1 MNPEYAS
8 SIPDPTERLLPY
20 VRQVMNVQSVVR
32 GEGKDQATARFVGR
46 LTMDSEEAYN
56 RLSREFERMGV
67 TLLFRAEGEDHIA
80 LAIPG
85 LIRPTPSNPLVNLL
99 LFIVTLAS
107 VVFSG
112 LLNGASYLHPEAT
125 SLTTSLLLS
134 PQVVGLGLLFAA
146 AFLGILVCHEFGHY
160 LAGRYHGTAVTLPY
174 FLPLPGSP
182 LGTLGAFIRLK
193 SPPRNRKVLLDIGMA
208 GPLAGLLIAV
218 PVLLVGLALSR
229 VTQLP
234 ATPAGFASIT
244 LEGNSIFY
252 LLAKFITHGQLLPA
266 PASYGGVPPLL
277 YWVRYVFLGVPA
289 PLGGRD
295 VLLHP
300 LAWAGWAGL
309 LVTALNLIPAG
320 QLDGGHALYTLV
332 GKRAAQVWPVLVVAL
347 VLLGMVWSGW
357 WIWAALLFLLGRVHA
372 MPLDDVTRL
381 DGPRKL
387 IALSGLVLFLLLFTP
402 IPLLAF
408 HS

>member
-1 MNPEYAS
+1 MNPEYAA
-8 SIPDPTERLLPY
+8 SIPDSTERLLPY
-20 VRQVMNVQSVVR
+20 VRQVMTVRSVVR
-32 GEGKDQATARFVGR
+32 GEAKDEGAVRFVGR

-56 RLSREFERMGV
+56 RLSREFERLGV
-67 TLLFRAEGEDHIA
+67 TLLFRTEGEDHVA

-85 LIRPTPSNPLVNLL
+85 LIRPTPSNPLVNLV
-99 LFIVTLAS
+99 LFVVTLAS

-112 LLNGASYLHPEAT
+112 LVSGSYYVHPDVANP
-125 SLTTSLLLS
+125 SLSMLLA
-134 PQVVGLGLLFAA
+134 PQVVQLGLLFAA
-146 AFLGILVCHEFGHY
+146 AFLGILVCHESGHY

-174 FLPLPGSP
+174 FIPLPGSP

-208 GPLAGLLIAV
+208 GPLGGLLIAV
-218 PVLLVGLALSR
+218 PVLLVGLAMSR
-229 VTQLP
+229 VAQLP
-234 ATPAGFASIT
+234 SAPADFSSVT

-266 PASYGGVPPLL
+266 PASYGGVPPFL
-277 YWVRYVFLGVPA
+277 YWVRYMFLGIPA
-289 PLGGRD
+289 PLGGQD

-300 LAWAGWAGL
+300 LAWAGWMGL

-320 QLDGGHALYTLV
+320 QLDGGHALFTLV
-332 GKRAAQVWPVLVVAL
+332 GKRAAQLWPVLVFAL
-347 VLLGMVWSGW
+347 LLMGMVWSGW

-372 MPLDDVTRL
+372 TPLDDITRL

-387 IALSGLVLFLLLFTP
+387 IAVSGLVLFVLLFTP
-402 IPLLAF
+402 IPF
-408 HS
+408 SVFGS

>member
-1 MNPEYAS
+1 
-8 SIPDPTERLLPY
+8 
-20 VRQVMNVQSVVR
+20 MNVRSVVR
-32 GEGKDQATARFVGR
+32 GEAKDQGAARFVGR

-56 RLSREFERMGV
+56 RLSPEFERLGV
-67 TLLFRAEGEDHIA
+67 TLLFRSEGEDHLA

-99 LFIVTLAS
+99 LFAATVAS
-107 VVFSG
+107 VLFTGLVSG
-112 LLNGASYLHPEAT
+112 SHYVHPEVANP
-125 SLTTSLLLS
+125 SLSMLLS
-134 PQVVGLGLLFAA
+134 PQVVGLGVLFAA
-146 AFLGILVCHEFGHY
+146 AILGILVCHEFGHY

-174 FLPLPGSP
+174 FIPLPGSP
-182 LGTLGAFIRLK
+182 LGTLGAFIQLK

-218 PVLLVGLALSR
+218 PVLLVGLALSH

-234 ATPAGFASIT
+234 SSTADFSSVT

-252 LLAKFITHGQLLPA
+252 LLAKFIVHGQLLPA
-266 PASYGGVPPLL
+266 PASYSGVPPFL
-277 YWVRYVFLGVPA
+277 YWVRYMFLGIPA
-289 PLGGRD
+289 PLGGQD

-320 QLDGGHALYTLV
+320 QLDGGHALFTLV
-332 GKRAAQVWPVLVVAL
+332 GKRAARLWPVLVLAL
-347 VLLGMVWSGW
+347 LLMGMVWSGW

-372 MPLDDVTRL
+372 TPLDDITRL

-387 IALSGLVLFLLLFTP
+387 IALSGLVLFVLLFTP
-402 IPLLAF
+402 IPF
-408 HS
+408 SVFGS

>member
-1 MNPEYAS
+1 MNPEYAA
-8 SIPDPTERLLPY
+8 SIPDSTERLLPY
-20 VRQVMNVQSVVR
+20 VRQVMTVHSVVR
-32 GEGKDQATARFVGR
+32 GEAKDQGAARFVGR

-56 RLSREFERMGV
+56 RLSPEFERLGV
-67 TLLFRAEGEDHIA
+67 TLLFRSEGEDHLA

-85 LIRPTPSNPLVNLL
+85 LIRPSPSNPLVNLA
-99 LFIVTLAS
+99 LFVATLAS

-112 LLNGASYLHPEAT
+112 LLNGFSYLHPEAT

-134 PQVVGLGLLFAA
+134 PPVMSLGLLFAG

-174 FLPLPGSP
+174 FLPLPGSQ

-208 GPLAGLLIAV
+208 GPLAGLLVAV
-218 PVLLVGLALSR
+218 PVLLVGLALSH
-229 VTQLP
+229 VVQLP
-234 ATPAGFASIT
+234 ATPAGFARIS
-244 LEGNSIFY
+244 LEGNSAFY
-252 LLAKFITHGQLLPA
+252 LLAKYIVHGQLLPA
-266 PASYGGVPPLL
+266 PASFGGVPPLL
-277 YWVRYVFLGVPA
+277 YWVRYMFLGVPA
-289 PLGGRD
+289 PLGGQD

-300 LAWAGWAGL
+300 LAWAGWTGL

-320 QLDGGHALYTLV
+320 QLDGGHALFTLV
-332 GKRAAQVWPVLVVAL
+332 GKRAAQLWPVLVFAL
-347 VLLGMVWSGW
+347 LLMGMVWSGW

-372 MPLDDVTRL
+372 TPLDDITRL

-387 IALSGLVLFLLLFTP
+387 IALSGLVLFFLLFTP
-402 IPLLAF
+402 IPF
-408 HS
+408 SVFGS